1 MNRKALLWWVMVLNF
16 LPLQMYGLDYSNP
29 QLGFKARLPDNL
41 DDVSIRVAVRGG
53 LISLGKWNSSH
64 TALIKMISL
73 QDLGGTIGRE
83 DLSKKQD
90 KPAGVTLEKTHW
102 QSFDIDVFKV
112 EETTGK
118 VTNITLNAQVPLKPR
133 AIQVSVMGPAAEEAS
148 LRQEMQAIV
157 TSVAGTSN
165 WLTPDERVSRLAA
178 GGGRLAFVSAF
189 VCVLVIGI
197 VKVVRKIISW

>member
-1 MNRKALLWWVMVLNF
+1 
-16 LPLQMYGLDYSNP
+16 
-29 QLGFKARLPDNL
+29 
-41 DDVSIRVAVRGG
+41 
-53 LISLGKWNSSH
+53 
-64 TALIKMISL
+64 MISL